1 MRTYSQS
8 FLFGAEI
15 DPKRTKSRF
24 SEAFPG
30 TMVQTVSGMA
40 ASNGFFIQMLAAQTL
55 RAERSGSLVARKPEI
70 DFLLRLA
77 GTSQISEA
85 ISKVGSRSGEPF
97 ILVVA
102 SLRPLH
108 RVGST
113 AGGRRLPAR
122 RLSKLELHR
131 VEEGALLSAQRA

>member
-8 FLFGAEI
+8 FLYGGEA
-15 DPKRTKSRF
+15 DPKQMKSKF
-24 SEAFPG
+24 SEVFPT
-30 TMVQTVSGMA
+30 TMVQTVSSKA

-55 RAERSGSLVARKPEI
+55 RAERSGSLLAKKPEI

-97 ILVVA
+97 VLVVA

-108 RVGST
+108 RSGT
-113 AGGRRLPAR
+113 IAGGRRLPAR
-122 RLSKLELHR
+122 QLSKSELHR